1 MAPPRVFLA
10 LLFIAPLYVS
20 AFVGV
25 LPASLASLQ
34 RGASSSARMMSVPFE
49 LPKVPQ
55 EEAVV
60 AFDDAVVNQELP
72 TLVYFHAKWCGPCIM
87 QGPVFDQ
94 IAEEFDGK
102 AKVVKLDCDNHK
114 FLMNKY
120 RVRGLPYTVLF
131 HDGKVIA
138 RHEGHLGYDGQV
150 EFLRKVPGF
159 E

>member
-1 MAPPRVFLA
+1 MAHPRFFLA
-10 LLFIAPLYVS
+10 LLFVAPLYVS

-25 LPASLASLQ
+25 LPSSLASLQ
-34 RGASSSARMMSVPFE
+34 RGASSSARMMSAPFE

-60 AFDDAVVNQELP
+60 AFDDAVVNEELP

-87 QGPVFDQ
+87 QGPVFEQ
-94 IAEEFDGK
+94 IAEEFDGR
-102 AKVVKLDCDNHK
+102 AKVVKLDCDSHK

-120 RVRGLPYTVLF
+120 RVRGLPYTALF
-131 HDGKVIA
+131 HNGKVIA